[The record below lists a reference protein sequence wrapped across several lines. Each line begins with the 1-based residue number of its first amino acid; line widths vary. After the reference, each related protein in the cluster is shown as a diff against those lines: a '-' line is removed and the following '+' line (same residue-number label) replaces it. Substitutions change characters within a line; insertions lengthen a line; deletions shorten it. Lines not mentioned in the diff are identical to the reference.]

1 MQEQKA
7 GYLQSLRIIHLALLA
22 GQCLFLA
29 VMVFLVVRNILP
41 PVSPSLDKTFQ
52 VMALLVS
59 FAAVLGAINIF
70 KKRLSSINAAAE
82 NIAEKITQYR
92 AASILKWAMIEGA
105 TLFSLICFFLTGNY
119 SFAAL
124 AIALIIFFALL
135 IPSKVKIM
143 LQLQLNEQEADAL
156 E

>member
-1 MQEQKA
+1 MQQQKG
-7 GYLQSLRIIHLALLA
+7 GYLKSLKIIHLALLA
-22 GQCLFLA
+22 GQCMFLV

-59 FAAVLGAINIF
+59 FAAVFGSMRIF
-70 KKRLSSINAAAE
+70 KKKLLTINTTAGSIAGKLA
-82 NIAEKITQYR
+82 QYR
-92 AASILKWAMIEGA
+92 TANILQWAMIEGA
-105 TLFSLICFFLTGNY
+105 TLFSIICFFLTSNY

-124 AIALIIFFALL
+124 AITLIVFFAMLMPAK
-135 IPSKVKIM
+135 IKIM